1 MLIIKGRIFPVLT
14 IRPHT
19 FETKTITPARRE
31 FHSYSELEK
40 FVRYSIDPLVIP
52 GVTTHFGFDWMGNIG
67 HSLFD
72 ALYPAYVALIR
83 FPPRHVR
90 PFRIL
95 ATLRECDGC
104 RDEEI
109 VNRFAGVGLL
119 KQYVLNDMSIGNWF
133 VFDEL
138 VMGCGLLCQRC
149 TQPNLQLPG
158 GVELDAS
165 RLFRDRMY
173 AQHGIIAPL
182 RRHRSSREGRN
193 THDVLRAYIIEN
205 KRFTAME
212 WKEINAAID
221 EVNNYTLTYQNQS
234 ITNSTKLNWPLINAK
249 ILRYGSIMPQ
259 KKQQSR
265 FNKTITDAKSP
276 TYELT
281 ENRFMAQLRLFRTI
295 DIHVTGPG
303 TGQMY
308 QTFLPDGS
316 VNINLGGLQELR
328 RENGNRTFTTYM
340 EQYMTSG
347 APYLKGLYYPINERP
362 NGIKRKQVVRLIR
375 EAAKMIM
382 DGFSIPV
389 NPIESLAPDG
399 KLYIEM
405 CEKDKQFCSLTTDRA
420 EGVPFGCYHFWI
432 DEVIHERGVW
442 RSQRKSDGTIKSV
455 CPFNRTL
462 LYELRKKY
470 GIHHY
475 D

>member
-1 MLIIKGRIFPVLT
+1 
-14 IRPHT
+14 
-19 FETKTITPARRE
+19 
-31 FHSYSELEK
+31 
-40 FVRYSIDPLVIP
+40 
-52 GVTTHFGFDWMGNIG
+52 
-67 HSLFD
+67 
-72 ALYPAYVALIR
+72 
-83 FPPRHVR
+83 
-90 PFRIL
+90 
-95 ATLRECDGC
+95 
-104 RDEEI
+104 
-109 VNRFAGVGLL
+109 
-119 KQYVLNDMSIGNWF
+119 MSVGNWF

-316 VNINLGGLQELR
+316 VNINLGGLQESR
-328 RENGNRTFTTYM
+328 REHGNISFTTYM